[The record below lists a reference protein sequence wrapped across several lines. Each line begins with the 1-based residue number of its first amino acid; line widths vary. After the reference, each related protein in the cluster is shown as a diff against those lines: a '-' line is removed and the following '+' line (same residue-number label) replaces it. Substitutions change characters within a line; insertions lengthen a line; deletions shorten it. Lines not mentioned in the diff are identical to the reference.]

1 MDSFDSR
8 YGRNASTSKTNGSV
22 DAEVQRLLRKG
33 GKVTTGEFMRLRSLG
48 RDEEIVNKIQAA
60 YLEKQGNI
68 TKKARKFAQ
77 LIREK
82 YSDSQTPFHLLL
94 EKAHKYKVKYQL
106 TDDEFAEFQR
116 IYEQELV
123 GIKSSEVVQPFTNVQ
138 KLLGG
143 ITLDVNGFSSKL
155 TDTDAKYLQE
165 IVKLYEASRGLHA
178 QVLLQS
184 MQYRDLDAEAVTGQ
198 YDRNLHKIGE
208 HIHPVVAALFLPK
221 FDVVENFLLFSNL
234 AGIVKSKYEREEL
247 KTRPDYELFYALS
260 TDPNDVVCD
269 NKSTVADLLTRARV
283 QTQLWNN
290 VLALRN
296 GQYYNASFKDFVGS
310 VDSCRLNKQDT
321 PDLVYGRY
329 DGVIIKRLLAAFSFR
344 PTIVSTLPVIINNNA
359 LNPYALNVK
368 PQVTSV
374 PMINMRLAPTLG
386 SINPA
391 ANTEEIKLED
401 ALQQYQFFIEGGQI
415 VPRSTN
421 LIWSRGILVFYVDRR
436 ATTITVNDQLHQ
448 FSMNRLPTPISGFEK
463 INTRSVTI
471 TEDLDVTSTTRQ
483 TEAKD
488 MFRLRSVVY
497 SEVNI
502 DANGKETN
510 TVVGSSTLLRKINT
524 ISSESTY
531 LCYDPYGPAT
541 LPNVADPGDNTKM
554 IRPRPIMKINRT
566 GDGKIQPPCD
576 FLELARTRGTVF
588 IYAAPGKWDES
599 KDFYQ

>member
-1 MDSFDSR
+1 MDNFDSR
-8 YGRNASTSKTNGSV
+8 YGRGTSKTNGSV

-33 GKVTTGEFMRLRSLG
+33 GKVTTSEFMKLRGLG

-68 TKKARKFAQ
+68 TKKAKKFAQ

-82 YSDSQTPFHLLL
+82 YADSQTPFHLLL
-94 EKAHKYKVKYQL
+94 EKAHKYKLKYGL
-106 TDDEFAEFQR
+106 SDDEFAEFQR

-123 GIKSSEVVQPFTNVQ
+123 GIKSSEVIQPFTNIQ
-138 KLLGG
+138 KLLGPDS
-143 ITLDVNGFSSKL
+143 IRVEGFTSKL
-155 TDTDAKYLQE
+155 SDSDAAYLQE
-165 IVKLYEASRGLHA
+165 IVRLHESSRGLHA

-184 MQYRDLDAEAVTGQ
+184 MQYQDLDTEAMTGV
-198 YDRNLHKIGE
+198 YERNLHKVGE

-221 FDVVENFLLFSNL
+221 FAVVENFFLFSNL

-247 KTRPDYELFYALS
+247 KTLPDYELFYALS

-296 GQYYNASFKDFVGS
+296 GQYYNASFKEFVGS

-344 PTIVSTLPVIINNNA
+344 PTIVSTLPVVLNNVA

-374 PMINMRLAPTLG
+374 PMINMRIPPSLGGIVGAP
-386 SINPA
+386 PA
-391 ANTEEIKLED
+391 NIRLND

-415 VPRSTN
+415 VPRNTT
-421 LIWSRGILVFYVDRR
+421 LIWSRGVLIFYVDRR
-436 ATTITVNDQLHQ
+436 ATTVTINDQLNQ
-448 FSMNRLPTPISGFEK
+448 FSMARLPTPIAGFEK
-463 INTRSVTI
+463 INKRPVEFDETLNVGSS
-471 TEDLDVTSTTRQ
+471 DVFQ
-483 TEAKD
+483 
-488 MFRLRSVVY
+488 LRSVVY

-502 DANGKETN
+502 DAAGVETN
-510 TVVGSSTLLRKINT
+510 TVIGSSTLLRAPGIGG
-524 ISSESTY
+524 STY
-531 LCYDPYGPAT
+531 FCYDPYGPISGAT
-541 LPNVADPGDNTKM
+541 PADRLPIQQVAQLDAGDEGASFTH
-554 IRPRPIMKINRT
+554 
-566 GDGKIQPPCD
+566 
-576 FLELARTRGTVF
+576 LARTRGTVF
-588 IYAAPGKWDES
+588 VYATDAKWDEKKEFS
-599 KDFYQ
+599 A

>member
-8 YGRNASTSKTNGSV
+8 YGRSTSKTNGSV

-33 GKVTTGEFMRLRSLG
+33 GKVTSSEFMKLRALG
-48 RDEEIVNKIQAA
+48 KDEEIVNKIQAA

-68 TKKARKFAQ
+68 SKKARKFAQ

-82 YSDSQTPFHLLL
+82 YADSQTPFHLLL
-94 EKAHKYKVKYQL
+94 EKAHKYKLKYGL
-106 TDDEFAEFQR
+106 SDDEFAEFQR

-123 GIKSSEVVQPFTNVQ
+123 GIKSSEVIQPFTNIQ
-138 KLLGG
+138 KLLGPDS
-143 ITLDVNGFSSKL
+143 IRVEGFTSKL
-155 TDTDAKYLQE
+155 SDSDAAYLQE
-165 IVKLYEASRGLHA
+165 IVRLHEGSRGLHA

-184 MQYRDLDAEAVTGQ
+184 MQYQDLDTEAMTGV
-198 YDRNLHKIGE
+198 YERNLHKVGE

-221 FDVVENFLLFSNL
+221 FDVVENFFLFSNL
-234 AGIVKSKYEREEL
+234 AGIVKNKYEREPTL

-296 GQYYNASFKDFVGS
+296 GQYYNASFKEFVGS

-321 PDLVYGRY
+321 PDLIYGRY

-344 PTIVSTLPVIINNNA
+344 PTIVSTLPVVLNNVA

-374 PMINMRLAPTLG
+374 PMINMRIPPSLGGINGAPD
-386 SINPA
+386 
-391 ANTEEIKLED
+391 ANIKLND

-415 VPRSTN
+415 VPRNTT
-421 LIWSRGILVFYVDRR
+421 LIWSRGVLIFYVDRR
-436 ATTITVNDQLHQ
+436 ATTVTINDQLNQ
-448 FSMNRLPTPISGFEK
+448 FSMNRLPTPIAGFEK
-463 INTRSVTI
+463 INKRAIDFDETLNVGGNAQ
-471 TEDLDVTSTTRQ
+471 DLFQ
-483 TEAKD
+483 
-488 MFRLRSVVY
+488 LRSVVY

-502 DANGKETN
+502 DANGETS
-510 TVVGSSTLLRKINT
+510 TVIGSSTLLRAPGIGGN
-524 ISSESTY
+524 IY
-531 LCYDPYGPAT
+531 LCYDPYGPIQGAT
-541 LPNVADPGDNTKM
+541 PADRLPIQQIAHVDAGDEGASFTH
-554 IRPRPIMKINRT
+554 
-566 GDGKIQPPCD
+566 
-576 FLELARTRGTVF
+576 LARTKGTVF
-588 IYAAPGKWDES
+588 IYATDAKWDEKKEFS
-599 KDFYQ
+599 A